1 MPYHTGINLVETVI
15 KNGDVAYQKEWERL
29 PELKRE
35 N

>member
-1 MPYHTGINLVETVI
+1 VETVI

-29 PELKRE
+29 PEFKKE